1 LINGANLPSW
11 ITFDGK
17 SNCTLTGDF
26 TSHSQQIIFSAQN
39 SLHSISQNYVI
50 YINQKPQVQKLPK
63 SWDWVFADKE
73 LTYNLSDLFID
84 PEGHELNY
92 NISCTQKTKDC
103 AKYFGDTK
111 NGSLSIKIPWNR
123 KSLLFNTCS
132 RQIYGAKNT
141 LNHEMDITLRQDIFI
156 LIFCLVGLIL
166 SFPLILY
173 LIIRYRMRK
182 MDREFR
188 LKPSVM
194 TEKMKHV
201 LSLEI
206 NIT

>member
-1 LINGANLPSW
+1 MINGANLPSW

-111 NGSLSIKIPWNR
+111 NGSLSIKIFGTGR
-123 KSLLFNTCS
+123 VYFS
-132 RQIYGAKNT
+132 
-141 LNHEMDITLRQDIFI
+141 I
-156 LIFCLVGLIL
+156 LAVDKYMVPKI
-166 SFPLILY
+166 
-173 LIIRYRMRK
+173 
-182 MDREFR
+182 
-188 LKPSVM
+188 
-194 TEKMKHV
+194 H
-201 LSLEI
+201 
-206 NIT
+206 